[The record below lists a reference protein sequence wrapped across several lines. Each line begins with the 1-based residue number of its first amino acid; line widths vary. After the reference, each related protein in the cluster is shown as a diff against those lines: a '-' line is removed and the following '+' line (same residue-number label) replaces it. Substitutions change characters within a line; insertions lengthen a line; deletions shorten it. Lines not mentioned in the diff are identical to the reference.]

1 MVRRRGEGRRDPGE
15 TPEGPDEPADGP
27 DAWTDFFWGEDDEDP
42 ESRPTF
48 LGALGQLV
56 AAVLVVALLV
66 ALFIAGAVA
75 FRWVFR

>member
-15 TPEGPDEPADGP
+15 TPEGRDEPTDGP
-27 DAWTDFFWGEDDEDP
+27 DAWTDFFWGEDDEGP
-42 ESRPTF
+42 EPRPTF